1 MEKIMPR
8 RLGDDAQ
15 VKDAFRAFEASRL
28 LINLICEAPGHV
40 PKEFQPIVE
49 LALQAYGLPHDF
61 PERVLVNELNAD
73 QEQHHD

>member
-1 MEKIMPR
+1 MPR

-15 VKDAFRAFEASRL
+15 IKEAFRAFEAARRL
-28 LINLICEAPGHV
+28 VNLVCDHQGDV
-40 PKEFQPIVE
+40 PTEFQPIVE
-49 LALQAYGLPHDF
+49 LALQAFGLPPDF